1 MHFPHLRPVPQQR
14 RVIDRFLGLD
24 RRAAIPEG
32 AFAAMRNLSAAE
44 YPLLSVRPRR
54 GLLRTLQSPS
64 GMLAKDAL
72 LTVEDGAL
80 CINALPTPL
89 TGLAPG
95 PKQLI
100 SMGARVLIFPDKVYY
115 NTADPT
121 DFGSLEADWSYEGAV
136 DYCLCDRDGNPWED
150 PTVSDTE
157 PGAPENGA
165 LWLDTAGGGQVL
177 RQYSAVQLC
186 WVEVGTV
193 YTRLRFQSLGE
204 IPRLFSRYDGVEIS
218 GAYFDC
224 LNGDKILYALS
235 GGAEERDSVV
245 LVGLIQ
251 AALSRESDSIRIRRR
266 LPDMDYVC
274 ECQNRLWGCRYGLAE
289 GRIVNEIYASALGDP
304 KNFRQYLGLSTDSW
318 TASLG
323 SDGVF
328 TGAVSYLGRPCFF
341 KEEAIHLVTVSASGA
356 HRLDEMRCRGV
367 QKGSA
372 GSIAL
377 VGETLFYKARD
388 AVCAWQGGFPA
399 DVGAPLGEEPM
410 TDAVGGCGKGRYYLS
425 LRGQGGWELLV
436 YDPALGLWHRED
448 GLHALAFA
456 ALEGELYAIDAES
469 GALLALF
476 GSAGEPETPPDWMA
490 ETGPLRFC
498 SPDRQYL
505 SRLDLTFWAQPG
517 SRVELW
523 LRYDSVGDW
532 ERAAALEVRK
542 AGSLTLPIRPRRCDH
557 AQLRITGS
565 GPFRLYALTQVVE
578 RGSDLGR
585 VKE

>member
-1 MHFPHLRPVPQQR
+1 MHFPYLRPGAQR
-14 RVIDRFLGLD
+14 RILIERFLGLD
-24 RRAAIPEG
+24 RRAGIPDG
-32 AFAAMRNLSAAE
+32 AFADMRNLSAAE

-54 GLLRTLQSPS
+54 GLLRTLQSP
-64 GMLAKDAL
+64 GGLLAKDAL
-72 LTVEDGAL
+72 VTVEDGTL
-80 CINALPTPL
+80 CVNALPTPL

-100 SMGARVLIFPDKVYY
+100 SMGARVLVFPDKCYY
-115 NTADPT
+115 NTADPA
-121 DFGSLEADWSYEGAV
+121 DFGSLEADWSYQGAV

-165 LWLDTAGGGQVL
+165 LWLDSSGGGRVL
-177 RQYSAVQLC
+177 RQYSAAQLC

-218 GAYFDC
+218 GAAFDG
-224 LNGDKILYALS
+224 LNGEKILYALS
-235 GGAEERDSVV
+235 GGAEERDCIV
-245 LVGLIQ
+245 LVGLIDG
-251 AALSRESDSIRIRRR
+251 AATLENQSVRIRRR

-289 GRIVNEIYASALGDP
+289 GRVVNEIYASALGDP

-425 LRGQGGWELLV
+425 LRGKAGWELLV

-448 GLHALAFA
+448 ELHALAFA

-469 GALLALF
+469 GELLALF
-476 GSAGEPETPPDWMA
+476 GSVGEPEPPPDWMA
-490 ETGPLRFC
+490 QTGPLRFC
-498 SPDRQYL
+498 TPDRQHL
-505 SRLDLTFWAQPG
+505 ARLDLTLWAEKG
-517 SRVELW
+517 TRLRVL
-523 LRYDSVGDW
+523 LRYDSAGDW
-532 ERAAALEVRK
+532 EKAAALEPARP
-542 AGSLTLPIRPRRCDH
+542 GTLSLPIRPRRCDH
-557 AQLRITGS
+557 AELRITGS
-565 GPFRLYALTQVVE
+565 GPFRLCALSQVVE
-578 RGSDLGR
+578 RGSDLG
-585 VKE
+585 K